1 MAQSYVKDPGRVRDL
16 AAGIR
21 SGALSPISLVQKCLD
36 RIEEV
41 DVDKDER
48 PVFAPKILSA
58 QVLSSPFEDIAP
70 RASATR
76 AAQEKER
83 AAAAAA
89 AAAAAEKAA
98 KGPKATRYAP

>member
-1 MAQSYVKDPGRVRDL
+1 M
-16 AAGIR
+16 IM
-21 SGALSPISLVQKCLD
+21 PIVIPPIQVTGQTVYNLN

-98 KGPKATRYAP
+98 KGPKATRYAA